1 MMEGD
6 NEMNLEGLN
15 DKQREAVMNTEG
27 PVLVLAGAGSGKTTV
42 LVTRIAYIL
51 ENRDVSAHNIIA
63 ITFTN
68 KAANEMKTR
77 IERMIGEKAKGMWVS
92 TFHSACVKILRTAA
106 EALGFTKSFVI
117 YDSDDS
123 KTVIKECLK
132 ELNLDEKVFPVRS
145 VMSQISKA
153 KDELVSPEEY
163 EMRHMTDYRLS
174 KIAAVYS
181 LYQKKLR
188 KNNAMDFDD
197 IIFFTVKI
205 LRENPAVLEYY
216 RNTFRYIMV
225 DEYQDTSTAQYM
237 LVSLLAG
244 GTRNVC
250 VVGDDD
256 QSIYK
261 FRGANIRNILDF
273 EKEFKDTRVIKL
285 EQNYRSSKNILNAAN
300 AVIKNNSERKEKALW
315 TSNEDGEAIKL
326 YTGGNERDEAV
337 FIANEIAKAVEN
349 GAKYSD
355 FAILYR
361 TNAQSRVIEDTFIRN
376 VIPYRILS
384 GLRFYD
390 RKEIK
395 DIIAYLRV
403 ILNPADDV
411 SLQRI
416 INEPKRGIGKTTMDK
431 AAQLADMQLKSIFE
445 IISEPDKYPEILRAS
460 SKLEG
465 FTAMINELRRIRNE
479 VNVTEL
485 IEKTLMLSGY
495 MTALEL
501 ENTVESETRMENI
514 KEFISVAAEFMKTE
528 EDTSFE
534 AFLENITL
542 VSNIDF
548 YDENEDYAVMMTI
561 HSAKGLEFPTV
572 FVTGLEEGL
581 FPSFRGVSES
591 QNREELEE
599 ERRLCYVAITRAK
612 QKLYITNA
620 SSRTVYGHTTNQ
632 RPSRFINELE
642 LKSGKRTSKSKLV
655 SIEEYLRSAPKFST
669 PSFTAERVE
678 KAPEKPAAKT
688 GTAFKKGDIV
698 MHKKFGRGVVIS
710 AKQYGKDTLVEVAFD
725 SVGTKQLMANFA
737 KLTLIDEDL

>member
-1 MMEGD
+1 MKLD
-6 NEMNLEGLN
+6 GLN
-15 DKQREAVMNTEG
+15 DKQREAVTSTEG

-42 LVTRIAYIL
+42 LVSRIAYIL
-51 ENRDVSAHNIIA
+51 ETKNVSLYNILA

-77 IERMIGEKAKGMWVS
+77 IEKMIGDGAKKMWVS
-92 TFHSACVKILRTAA
+92 TFHSACVKILRSSV
-106 EALGFTKSFVI
+106 ECLGFTKSFVI

-123 KTVIKECLK
+123 KTLIKECMK
-132 ELNLDEKVFPVRS
+132 ELNLDDKVFPVRS
-145 VMSQISKA
+145 IMSHISKA
-153 KDELVSPEEY
+153 KDELFSPEEY
-163 EMRHMTDYRLS
+163 MVRNMKDYRLS

-181 LYQKKLR
+181 LYQQKLK
-188 KNNAMDFDD
+188 KNNALDFDD

-205 LRENPAVLEYY
+205 LKENPSVLEFYQ
-216 RNTFRYIMV
+216 NKFKYIMV

-237 LVSLLAG
+237 LISLLSG
-244 GTRNVC
+244 GTRNIC

-273 EKEFKDTRVIKL
+273 EKEFKDAKVIKL

-300 AVIKNNSERKEKALW
+300 AVIKNNNERKEKALW
-315 TSNEDGEAIKL
+315 TSKDEGEPIKL
-326 YTGGNERDEAV
+326 YTGDDERDEAGFV
-337 FIANEIAKAVEN
+337 ANAIDDAVKN

-390 RKEIK
+390 RKEVK

-411 SLQRI
+411 SLKRI
-416 INEPKRGIGKTTMDK
+416 INEPKRGIGKTTIEK
-431 AAQLADMQLKSIFE
+431 ASLLADKNLKSIFE
-445 IISEPDKYPEILRAS
+445 IISEPDKYPEIIRAS

-465 FTAMINELRRIRNE
+465 FVTMINELRRIRHE
-479 VNVTEL
+479 TDVVKL
-485 IEKTLMLSGY
+485 IEKTLTLSGY

-501 ENTVESETRMENI
+501 ENTVEAETRTENI
-514 KEFISVAAEFMKTE
+514 KEFISMAAEFMKNE
-528 EDTSFE
+528 DDTSFE
-534 AFLENITL
+534 AFLENVTL
-542 VSNIDF
+542 VSNVDF
-548 YDENEDYAVMMTI
+548 YDEDEDYAVMMTV

-572 FVTGLEEGL
+572 FVVGLEEGL
-581 FPSFRGVSES
+581 FPSLKGMSES
-591 QNREELEE
+591 QDKEDLEE

-612 QKLYITNA
+612 EQLYVTNA
-620 SSRTVYGHTTNQ
+620 RYRTIYGHTSFQ

-642 LKSGKRTSKSKLV
+642 LKSEKKKNEKV
-655 SIEEYLRSAPKFST
+655 SIDEYLKTAPKIT
-669 PSFTAERVE
+669 PPRFVAERVE
-678 KAPEKPAAKT
+678 KAPQREQENFAAS
-688 GTAFKKGDIV
+688 FSKGDIV
-698 MHKKFGRGVVIS
+698 IHKKFGRGIVIN

-737 KLTLIDEDL
+737 KLTIIEE

>member
-1 MMEGD
+1 MRIQ
-6 NEMNLEGLN
+6 GLN
-15 DKQREAVMNTEG
+15 DKQREAVLSTEG

-51 ENRDVSAHNIIA
+51 ENRNVSAHNIIA

-77 IERMIGEKAKGMWVS
+77 IGNMIGEKANGMWVS
-92 TFHSACVKILRTAA
+92 TFHSACVKILRNTI
-106 EALGFTKSFVI
+106 ECLGFTKNFVI
-117 YDSDDS
+117 YDSDDC
-123 KTVIKECLK
+123 KTVLKECLK
-132 ELNLDEKVFPVRS
+132 ELNMDEKVFPVRS
-145 VMSQISKA
+145 MMTYISKA
-153 KDELVSPEEY
+153 KDELISPEEY
-163 EMRHMTDYRLS
+163 EVRNFKDYRLS

-181 LYQKKLR
+181 LYQQKLK
-188 KNNAMDFDD
+188 KNNAVDFDD
-197 IIFFTVKI
+197 IIYFTVKI
-205 LRENPAVLEYY
+205 LKENRSVTEYY
-216 RNTFRYIMV
+216 QHKFQYIMV

-244 GTRNVC
+244 GTRNIC

-273 EKEFKDTRVIKL
+273 EKEFKDAKIIKL
-285 EQNYRSSKNILNAAN
+285 EQNYRSSQNILNAAN

-315 TSNEDGEAIKL
+315 TSNEKGEAIKL
-326 YTGGNERDEAV
+326 YTGNDERDEAG
-337 FIANEIAKAVEN
+337 FIADEIAQAVED

-416 INEPKRGIGKTTMDK
+416 INEPKRGIGKTTLDK
-431 AAQLADMQLKSIFE
+431 ASQLADMHLKSMFE
-445 IISEPDKYPEILRAS
+445 IIAEPDKYPEILRAS

-465 FTAMINELRRIRNE
+465 FVTMINELRRIRNE
-479 VNVTEL
+479 VSVVEL

-501 ENTVESETRMENI
+501 ENTVESETRIENI
-514 KEFISVAAEFMKTE
+514 KEFISVAAEFTKTE

-548 YDENEDYAVMMTI
+548 YDEDEEYAVMMTI
-561 HSAKGLEFPTV
+561 HSAKGLEFPYV

-581 FPSFRGVSES
+581 FPSLRGVSEM
-591 QNREELEE
+591 QEKEELEE
-599 ERRLCYVAITRAK
+599 ERRLCYVAVTRAK
-612 QKLYITNA
+612 QRLYITNA
-620 SSRTVYGHTTNQ
+620 QNRTVYGRTTYQ
-632 RPSRFINELE
+632 RPSRFIGELE
-642 LKSGKRTSKSKLV
+642 LKSEKPKSTSKYI
-655 SIEEYLRSAPKFST
+655 SIEEYLNKAPKIPMPT
-669 PSFTAERVE
+669 FTTQKGE
-678 KAPEKPAAKT
+678 KAPERENLKT
-688 GTAFKKGDIV
+688 ASPLKKGDIV
-698 MHKKFGRGVVIS
+698 MHKKFGRGMIVN

-737 KLTLIDEDL
+737 KLEVIKED